1 MSNLVMIVRK
11 EKGLHTK
18 QKANITAFPTPTGP
32 FQVWEVDLYGPLP
45 ISLKGNVYVF
55 TAADMFS
62 KFTFGRPLANKDAL
76 SVSNALFHL
85 FTSFGVCSTLIS
97 DQGTEVTAKV
107 TREVCKMLGVEQQFT
122 PSFMHH
128 CLGALER
135 KHAPLAEKLTTFMHS
150 DCKNW
155 EDMLPAIVFAMNSSV
170 NSSVGYSP
178 FEIVYGQRPKFPLA
192 EIIPHSELQTLPKD
206 MKTYL
211 LNHNR
216 KLITIREHLKQNA
229 LKSQDKMLSVSNKDN
244 TDTVKFEKGDFV
256 YLSEQ
261 PTRPAQKLQFRYS
274 GPYIIHEIPSSHM
287 VLLQNPT
294 TKQCFKN
301 PVHINRIKQACVR
314 QPEPSPFFKVIKSV
328 NDRKTLNK
336 CSQTDH
342 TQTQN
347 DHIQPSDKKN
357 TETTSKTYGTK
368 PRKSQRNI
376 KKPIRYRNS
385 DHVNP
390 FDMSSL
396 DLTVSSD
403 SDGFHKIKRILAKK
417 NENDTVNYLVQIRGE
432 PAENAIWVP
441 YSNLKAKAAIK
452 KRPPNI

>member
-1 MSNLVMIVRK
+1 
-11 EKGLHTK
+11 
-18 QKANITAFPTPTGP
+18 
-32 FQVWEVDLYGPLP
+32 
-45 ISLKGNVYVF
+45 
-55 TAADMFS
+55 
-62 KFTFGRPLANKDAL
+62 
-76 SVSNALFHL
+76 
-85 FTSFGVCSTLIS
+85 
-97 DQGTEVTAKV
+97 
-107 TREVCKMLGVEQQFT
+107 
-122 PSFMHH
+122 
-128 CLGALER
+128 
-135 KHAPLAEKLTTFMHS
+135 
-150 DCKNW
+150 
-155 EDMLPAIVFAMNSSV
+155 
-170 NSSVGYSP
+170 
-178 FEIVYGQRPKFPLA
+178 
-192 EIIPHSELQTLPKD
+192 
-206 MKTYL
+206 
-211 LNHNR
+211 
-216 KLITIREHLKQNA
+216 
-229 LKSQDKMLSVSNKDN
+229 
-244 TDTVKFEKGDFV
+244 
-256 YLSEQ
+256 
-261 PTRPAQKLQFRYS
+261 
-274 GPYIIHEIPSSHM
+274 M

-357 TETTSKTYGTK
+357 TETKSKTYGTK

-441 YSNLKAKAAIK
+441 YSNLNVKAKAAIK
-452 KRPPNI
+452 KRPPPNI